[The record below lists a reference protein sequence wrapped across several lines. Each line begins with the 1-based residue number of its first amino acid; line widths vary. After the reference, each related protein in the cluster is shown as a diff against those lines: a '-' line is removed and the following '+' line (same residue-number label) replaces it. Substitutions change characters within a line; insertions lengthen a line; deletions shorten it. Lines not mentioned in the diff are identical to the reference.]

1 MRLNSSRNQH
11 SGSFAHSSSSPDRS
25 KSRGASSENLPC
37 LSPNEN
43 KEMFSHDAKIEE
55 MMKVTNLSRD
65 ECFFYLESMSWDFQ
79 MAVDMWSNLNRA
91 LVS

>member
-1 MRLNSSRNQH
+1 
-11 SGSFAHSSSSPDRS
+11 
-25 KSRGASSENLPC
+25 
-37 LSPNEN
+37 
-43 KEMFSHDAKIEE
+43 MFSHDAKIEE